1 MLNTSKTSCLGNKHQ
16 RSTLATRSN
25 NNNNIGILLFTE
37 EAFSKGSATWNED
50 AKALGSSLDVT

>member
-1 MLNTSKTSCLGNKHQ
+1 MLNTSKTSCLGNKLQ
-16 RSTLATRSN
+16 RSTLATRS
-25 NNNNIGILLFTE
+25 NNNIGILLFTE